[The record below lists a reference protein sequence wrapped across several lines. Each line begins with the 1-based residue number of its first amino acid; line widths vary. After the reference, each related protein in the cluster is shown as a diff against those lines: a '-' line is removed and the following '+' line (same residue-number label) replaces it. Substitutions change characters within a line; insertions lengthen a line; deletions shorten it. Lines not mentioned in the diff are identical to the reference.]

1 MKEIDIARLENIAV
15 PVPAGMNDIDTMRT
29 EIKGYIDVFFG
40 RVSMPIDIGINT
52 LYEVAVAYYSR
63 AKELEL
69 SIKEM
74 ENKGLIDKQSPIY
87 KFRTGELR
95 SFIELCKS
103 AQNQGS
109 RRITIALSELNFKE
123 S

>member
-1 MKEIDIARLENIAV
+1 
-15 PVPAGMNDIDTMRT
+15 
-29 EIKGYIDVFFG
+29 
-40 RVSMPIDIGINT
+40 MPIDIGINT

-87 KFRTGELR
+87 KFRTGEL
-95 SFIELCKS
+95 SAFIDIAKEQTRL
-103 AQNQGS
+103 GS
-109 RRITIALSELNFKE
+109 RRITVASMLLQERE
-123 S
+123 V